1 MLKGEMARADATLAA
16 DFQSLLLGECIYLKE
31 FSCRADDYDQ
41 LTRLTHDIEAHTE
54 GGMVN
59 WSKHLKHDNPEGF
72 ETFNAIADRL
82 SNYFDVDVYAS
93 RMNFYRDG
101 SDWKP
106 FHHDSHAY
114 GGKSLRE
121 DFTIGASFGATR
133 ELAFLHEPSGGQ
145 FSFPQGNGDIFAFS
159 SEVNDKFQHGVPKAK
174 VRNCGPRFSII
185 LWGRRRTLNERNS
198 SNKGEVIRRVVAP
211 EEAAPAPSDQASRER
226 APALATEEECAASG
240 GEVASLVEEF
250 KAKATVEPKKEKRE
264 RRKGG
269 RLQSG
274 WAKSTQ

>member
-1 MLKGEMARADATLAA
+1 
-16 DFQSLLLGECIYLKE
+16 
-31 FSCRADDYDQ
+31 
-41 LTRLTHDIEAHTE
+41 
-54 GGMVN
+54 MVN

-72 ETFNAIADRL
+72 EAFSAIVARL
-82 SNYFDVDVYAS
+82 SEYFDVDVYAT

-114 GGKSLRE
+114 GGKALRE

-159 SEVNDKFQHGVPKAK
+159 SEVNDKFKHGVPKAK
-174 VRNCGPRFSII
+174 VRDCGPRFSII
-185 LWGRRRTLNERNS
+185 MWGRRRSLNERNS
-198 SNKGEVIRRVVAP
+198 SNKGEVIRMEEAP
-211 EEAAPAPSDQASRER
+211 EQYQQAPAPAAAESDQASRDK
-226 APALATEEECAASG
+226 PPTEEQCAASG
-240 GEVASLVEEF
+240 GEVASLVDEF
-250 KAKATVEPKKEKRE
+250 KAKVAVEPKKEKRE

-274 WAKSTQ
+274 WAKNAK